1 MQTDHSGNHTSMRSS
16 SADAGERFERVVQV
30 SEPVRAT
37 AWSIVPWVLGGL
49 LALLALGFF
58 VATVLGRV
66 EALNRVNELTEQNGT
81 ISTQLRAA
89 EDSLT
94 RHQSDLATKT
104 KQIEELD
111 AKLKLER
118 QARAID
124 SKELAEARKQKA
136 EIEANIAARDKAIRD
151 RDQVIGERDAARKVS
166 DEVMASKRELEE
178 TVSILQKRLDDAL
191 ARITDLE
198 SQIRKALA
206 ERDEMED
213 MLRVCQAKQS
223 QANPAPQAAMLAE
236 AAQTGRLTPGTTA
249 SAGEPIPAA
258 VAQRA
263 SAINSTTPAGTAAA
277 EGLSAPM
284 SINTPPIGPG
294 AATNVLLLPGDD
306 SDANQNIVRQ
316 VNELTISR
324 EEARKRTEVL
334 EDEVSRLRAEM
345 LKARSSK
352 PTATAIRLAASERL
366 RPTSIGNNYTQK
378 EVGIIG
384 FVPDAIGNIV
394 VGIGEGLDSLFN
406 GTHYVPRELI
416 QGSDAHGS

>member
-1 MQTDHSGNHTSMRSS
+1 M
-16 SADAGERFERVVQV
+16 QV

-37 AWSIVPWVLGGL
+37 AWSFVPWVFGGL
-49 LALLALGFF
+49 LSLLALVLF
-58 VATVLGRV
+58 VMNVRGQFELQNQV
-66 EALNRVNELTEQNGT
+66 SELNEKNGA
-81 ISTQLRAA
+81 ISAQLRTA

-94 RHQSDLATKT
+94 RHQADVAAKT
-104 KQIEELD
+104 KQIEDLD

-136 EIEANIAARDKAIRD
+136 EIEANIAARDRAIRD

-206 ERDEMED
+206 ERDEMQD
-213 MLRVCQAKQS
+213 MLRVCQSKQS
-223 QANPAPQAAMLAE
+223 QTAPAPQAAMLAQ
-236 AAQTGRLTPGTTA
+236 AAQAGRTMSNATA
-249 SAGEPIPAA
+249 SPADPIPAA
-258 VAQRA
+258 ASQRITP
-263 SAINSTTPAGTAAA
+263 INSAKPADDVA
-277 EGLSAPM
+277 EGLSTPA

-294 AATNVLLLPGDD
+294 AVTNVLLLPGDD
-306 SDANQNIVRQ
+306 SEGNQNIVRQ
-316 VNELTISR
+316 VNELTVSR

-352 PTATAIRLAASERL
+352 PTTTAIRLAPSDRL

-378 EVGIIG
+378 EVGLVG
-384 FVPDAIGNIV
+384 FLPDAIGNIV

-416 QGSDAHGS
+416 QSTDAHGS